1 MIKIRR
7 LSRLSTIKLQ
17 LMVRAQ
23 RRVSGARSA
32 TSQKI
37 HTLKKK
43 ILISRMTILMKAIEI
58 VPLGTRINIIIGLAA
73 ETWELSMI

>member
-1 MIKIRR
+1 
-7 LSRLSTIKLQ
+7 
-17 LMVRAQ
+17 MVRAQ

-32 TSQKI
+32 TLQKI